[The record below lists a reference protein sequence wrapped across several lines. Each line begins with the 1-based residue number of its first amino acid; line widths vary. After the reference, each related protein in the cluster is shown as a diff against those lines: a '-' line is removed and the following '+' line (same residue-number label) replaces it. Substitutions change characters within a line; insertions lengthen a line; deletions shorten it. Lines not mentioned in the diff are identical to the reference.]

1 MPSRTGFVG
10 AVRRDV
16 TDQMFIVEQ
25 VTKDFDADSNTHG
38 PNLRKQPLADS
49 DRHLHEPGVSG
60 QAGVWLRSGWVEAT
74 GRA

>member
-1 MPSRTGFVG
+1 MPSRKGFVG

-38 PNLRKQPLADS
+38 PNLRK
-49 DRHLHEPGVSG
+49 
-60 QAGVWLRSGWVEAT
+60 
-74 GRA
+74 